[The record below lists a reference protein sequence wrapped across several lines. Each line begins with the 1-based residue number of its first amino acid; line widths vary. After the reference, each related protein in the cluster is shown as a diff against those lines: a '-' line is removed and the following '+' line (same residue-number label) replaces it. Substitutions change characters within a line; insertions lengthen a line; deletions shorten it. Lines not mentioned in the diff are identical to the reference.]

1 MRKLLFILLGCA
13 LLLPQLKAQRVGLVL
28 SGGGAKGLTHI
39 GVIRALE
46 ESGIPIDYVTGTSM
60 GAVIGSLYAMG
71 YSPDDMVELIS
82 SEEFK
87 RWYTGQVEA
96 DYMYFFKK
104 NRNTPEFINIRMS
117 VKDSV
122 RIKTQFIPTSVVN
135 PIQMNLAFLQK
146 FSQATALSQG
156 NFNNLFVP
164 FRCVASDV
172 YNKEAMVLKGGDLGD
187 AVRASMSFPFVFKP
201 IVVDSVLAYDG
212 GIYNN
217 FPVDVMQ
224 KDFNPEVVLG
234 SIVARNPEAPQLDNL
249 MSQIDNMVM
258 QKSNYS
264 LPDSLGIALQFRFDD
279 IGLLD
284 MGRIDELQ
292 EIGYKETMRK
302 IDDIKKRINRRVDPE
317 AVALKRMLFKSKLPE
332 LRFRNIYIDGA
343 NEQQQS
349 YIRREFKAINNDDF
363 SFEELKRAY
372 FRLLSG
378 NMIQEIIPH
387 AVYDPASGLYDLH
400 LNVQIQDNLM
410 IRIGGNISTTNANQI
425 YLGATYQNLNYY
437 AKELSF
443 DGQLGRVYNNAQIT
457 GRIDLPTKIPT
468 SYRLIASITSFD
480 YYKNDKLFSRDYN
493 PVFNSSDEYFLKGFM
508 ALPFLSTK
516 RAEFSFGIAKLSDK
530 YYQTRIIDFEND
542 RQDRSIYKLFGGS
555 VGIMSNTLNSKQY
568 ATGGYQESL
577 VAQVYSGKEYY
588 RPGSTD
594 KKQERVNQ
602 QHSWLQIGYK
612 REQYHT
618 LAKKFVL
625 GWQADALYSSRNFSQ
640 NYTATMMQAGTF
652 SPTAHSKLIYNEAF
666 RANQY
671 FAAGIKPI
679 FLLSDMLQFR
689 TELYGFFP
697 VFPINKRP
705 DDKPYYGRSFSK
717 AEFIGESSLVFTLPF
732 GQVSAFV
739 NYYSSPKKDWNVGL
753 SIGWQLFNYRFLE

>member
-302 IDDIKKRINRRVDPE
+302 IDDIKKRINR
-317 AVALKRMLFKSKLPE
+317 
-332 LRFRNIYIDGA
+332 
-343 NEQQQS
+343 
-349 YIRREFKAINNDDF
+349 
-363 SFEELKRAY
+363 
-372 FRLLSG
+372 
-378 NMIQEIIPH
+378 
-387 AVYDPASGLYDLH
+387 
-400 LNVQIQDNLM
+400 
-410 IRIGGNISTTNANQI
+410 
-425 YLGATYQNLNYY
+425 
-437 AKELSF
+437 
-443 DGQLGRVYNNAQIT
+443 
-457 GRIDLPTKIPT
+457 
-468 SYRLIASITSFD
+468 
-480 YYKNDKLFSRDYN
+480 
-493 PVFNSSDEYFLKGFM
+493 
-508 ALPFLSTK
+508 
-516 RAEFSFGIAKLSDK
+516 
-530 YYQTRIIDFEND
+530 
-542 RQDRSIYKLFGGS
+542 
-555 VGIMSNTLNSKQY
+555 
-568 ATGGYQESL
+568 
-577 VAQVYSGKEYY
+577 
-588 RPGSTD
+588 
-594 KKQERVNQ
+594 
-602 QHSWLQIGYK
+602 QIG
-612 REQYHT
+612 R
-618 LAKKFVL
+618 
-625 GWQADALYSSRNFSQ
+625 
-640 NYTATMMQAGTF
+640 
-652 SPTAHSKLIYNEAF
+652 AH
-666 RANQY
+666 
-671 FAAGIKPI
+671 
-679 FLLSDMLQFR
+679 
-689 TELYGFFP
+689 
-697 VFPINKRP
+697 V
-705 DDKPYYGRSFSK
+705 
-717 AEFIGESSLVFTLPF
+717 
-732 GQVSAFV
+732 
-739 NYYSSPKKDWNVGL
+739 
-753 SIGWQLFNYRFLE
+753 